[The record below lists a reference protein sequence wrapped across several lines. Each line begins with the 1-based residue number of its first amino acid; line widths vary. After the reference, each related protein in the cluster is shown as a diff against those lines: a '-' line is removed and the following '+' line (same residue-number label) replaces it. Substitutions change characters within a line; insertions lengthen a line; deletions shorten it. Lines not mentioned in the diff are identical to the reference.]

1 MVTLNN
7 VYAVDIDKLINWMK
21 ENESVKIQKNLL
33 LLCKEWNMIFIGFV
47 LENIKKVHQI
57 NGALSPKI

>member
-21 ENESVKIQKNLL
+21 ENESVKKSEEITSIMERMEHDLHWIRLGK
-33 LLCKEWNMIFIGFV
+33 CKESASN
-47 LENIKKVHQI
+47 
-57 NGALSPKI
+57 